1 MRAEREAERTF
12 EASKNDVGEKGH
24 DGGADKARN
33 GHRDKPGHEDVS
45 EQPPVHSF
53 PGAQPPHSHHRPDLK
68 MKTPNAL
75 IKILQISISFKYTPS
90 RTCFASVCFAY
101 KSFFYLAVSS
111 GNWKTDVGSH
121 HNSDSGGELDAE
133 TAEIKQVLFR
143 EVCHAGG
150 LCSVQQ
156 VLFDV
161 ATWVCVYTLMG

>member
-12 EASKNDVGEKGH
+12 EASQNDVGEKGH

-53 PGAQPPHSHHRPDLK
+53 PGAQPPHSHHRPDL
-68 MKTPNAL
+68 
-75 IKILQISISFKYTPS
+75 
-90 RTCFASVCFAY
+90 
-101 KSFFYLAVSS
+101 AVSS

-133 TAEIKQVLFR
+133 TA
-143 EVCHAGG
+143 
-150 LCSVQQ
+150 
-156 VLFDV
+156 
-161 ATWVCVYTLMG
+161 